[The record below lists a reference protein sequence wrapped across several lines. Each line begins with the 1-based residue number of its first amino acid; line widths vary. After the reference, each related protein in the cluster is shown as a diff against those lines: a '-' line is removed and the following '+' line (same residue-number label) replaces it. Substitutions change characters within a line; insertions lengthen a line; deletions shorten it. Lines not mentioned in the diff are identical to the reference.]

1 MKVAI
6 IGSGIVGLTIAYTL
20 SKEDIDITIFE
31 KERDSLSHGTGRNSG
46 VIHSG
51 IYYQPKTLRSTL
63 CIQGSKLM
71 KKFISENNLSINNCG
86 KLLLPKT
93 KKDIETL
100 NLLYERSKEVG
111 VETIKLNSFDEIL
124 KIEPNCNP
132 LFNDA
137 LFIKETAIADP
148 KEVSNKLIEIL
159 KKRGVIIKYDT
170 KVDSISSDNTTII
183 SNNKIHN
190 FNLIINSAGLHA
202 DYLANKS
209 NLKTRYTS
217 LPFKGKYWKISFGDK
232 NEIPNRLIYP
242 VPNLDQPFLG
252 VHTVYDIDGNFYLGP
267 SSTPV
272 FGREAYRPFRKFNFL
287 EFCALSYKFI
297 LKIIFNENN
306 LRNLAI
312 SEFKNLFLSSVM
324 KSSNVYFK
332 HKPVKIELSSK
343 VGIRSQMF
351 DKNSKKL
358 FNDFVDIKQN
368 NIIHILN
375 AISPAWTSSFAMA
388 EFICEKYTIKK

>member
-20 SKEDIDITIFE
+20 IDENIDITIFE
-31 KERDSLSHGTGRNSG
+31 KEKDSLSHGTGRNSG

-63 CIQGSKLM
+63 CIKGSKLM
-71 KKFISENNLSINNCG
+71 KKFISENNLYINNCG
-86 KLLLPKT
+86 KLLLPK
-93 KKDIETL
+93 KNKDIETL
-100 NLLYERSKEVG
+100 NLLYKRSKEVG
-111 VETIKLNSFDEIL
+111 VEAIKLRSLDEIL

-132 LFNDA
+132 LFDEA
-137 LFIKETAIADP
+137 LYIKDTAIADP

-159 KKRGVIIKYDT
+159 KKRDVTIMYDT
-170 KVDSISSDNTTII
+170 KVDTISSDNTSII
-183 SNNKIHN
+183 SNNNIYN
-190 FNLIINSAGLHA
+190 FDLIINSAGLQA
-202 DYLANKS
+202 DHLANKS
-209 NLKTRYTS
+209 NLKTNYTS
-217 LPFKGKYWKISFGDK
+217 LPFKGKYWKISFGNK
-232 NEIPNRLIYP
+232 NEIPNKLIYP
-242 VPNLDQPFLG
+242 VPNLDHPFLG
-252 VHTVYDIDGNFYLGP
+252 IHTVYDKADNFYLGP

-287 EFCALSYKFI
+287 EFCTLSYRFI
-297 LKIIFNENN
+297 LKIILNENN

-312 SEFKNLFLSSVM
+312 IEFKNLFLSYVM

-343 VGIRSQMF
+343 VGIRSQIF
-351 DKNSKKL
+351 DKNNKKL
-358 FNDFVDIKQN
+358 FNDFVVIKQN
-368 NIIHILN
+368 NTIHILN

-388 EFICEKYTIKK
+388 EFICEKYSLK

>member
-1 MKVAI
+1 MNVAI

-20 SKEDIDITIFE
+20 SKKNIGITIFE
-31 KERDSLSHGTGRNSG
+31 KEKDSLSHGTGRNSG

-71 KKFISENNLSINNCG
+71 KKFICENNLYINNCG

-93 KKDIETL
+93 NKDIETL
-100 NLLYERSKEVG
+100 NLLYNRSKEVG
-111 VETIKLNSFDEIL
+111 VETIKLKSLDEIL

-132 LFNDA
+132 LFDEA
-137 LFIKETAIADP
+137 LFIKETSIADP
-148 KEVSNKLIEIL
+148 KEVSNKLIEII
-159 KKRGVIIKYDT
+159 KKRKVIIKYNT
-170 KVDSISSDNTTII
+170 KVDSISSDDTTII
-183 SNNKIHN
+183 SNNKIYN
-190 FNLIINSAGLHA
+190 FDLIINSAGLHA

-209 NLKTRYTS
+209 GLKTSYTS
-217 LPFKGKYWKISFGDK
+217 LPFKGKYWKISFGNK
-232 NEIPNRLIYP
+232 NEIPKTLIYP
-242 VPNLDQPFLG
+242 VPNLDHPFLG
-252 VHTVYDIDGNFYLGP
+252 VHTVYDKAGNFYLGP

-287 EFCALSYKFI
+287 EFSALSYKFI

-312 SEFKNLFLSSVM
+312 SELKNLFLSNIM
-324 KSSNVYFK
+324 KTSNVYFK
-332 HKPVKIELSSK
+332 HKPLKIELSNK
-343 VGIRSQMF
+343 VGIRSQIF

-358 FNDFVDIKQN
+358 FNDFVVIRQN
-368 NIIHILN
+368 NIINILN

-388 EFICEKYTIKK
+388 EFICAKYKLK

>member
-1 MKVAI
+1 
-6 IGSGIVGLTIAYTL
+6 
-20 SKEDIDITIFE
+20 
-31 KERDSLSHGTGRNSG
+31 
-46 VIHSG
+46 
-51 IYYQPKTLRSTL
+51 
-63 CIQGSKLM
+63 M
-71 KKFISENNLSINNCG
+71 KKFISENNLYINNCG

-124 KIEPNCNP
+124 KIEPNGNP
-132 LFNDA
+132 LFNEA

-148 KEVSNKLIEIL
+148 KEVTNKLIDIL
-159 KKRGVIIKYDT
+159 KKKGVIIKYDT
-170 KVDSISSDNTTII
+170 KVNSISSDNTTII

-190 FNLIINSAGLHA
+190 FDLIINSAGLHA

-252 VHTVYDIDGNFYLGP
+252 VHTVYDKDGNFYLGP

-272 FGREAYRPFRKFNFL
+272 FGREAYSPFRKFNFL

-358 FNDFVDIKQN
+358 FNDFVVIKQN

-388 EFICEKYTIKK
+388 EFICEKYTLK

>member
-20 SKEDIDITIFE
+20 STENVDITIFE
-31 KERDSLSHGTGRNSG
+31 KEKDSLSHGTGRNSG

-51 IYYQPKTLRSTL
+51 IYYEPKTLRSIL
-63 CIQGSKLM
+63 CVRGSKLM
-71 KKFISENNLSINNCG
+71 KKFISENNLYINKCG

-93 KKDIETL
+93 TKDIETL

-111 VETIKLNSFDEIL
+111 VETIKLNSLDEIL

-132 LFNDA
+132 LFDEA
-137 LFIKETAIADP
+137 LFVKDTAIADP
-148 KEVSNKLIEIL
+148 KEVSNKLLEIL
-159 KKRGVIIKYDT
+159 KNRDVNIKYNT
-170 KVDSISSDNTTII
+170 KVDAISADNTTIT
-183 SNNKIHN
+183 SNNNIHN
-190 FNLIINSAGLHA
+190 FDLIINSAGLYA

-209 NLKTRYTS
+209 NLKTSYTS
-217 LPFKGKYWKISFGDK
+217 LPFKGKYWKIIFANK

-242 VPNLDQPFLG
+242 VPNLDHPFLG
-252 VHTVYDIDGNFYLGP
+252 VHTVYDKDGNFYLGP

-272 FGREAYRPFRKFNFL
+272 FGREAYKPFRKFNL
-287 EFCALSYKFI
+287 LDFCSLSYKFI

-312 SEFKNLFLSSVM
+312 SEFKNLFLSNVK

-332 HKPVKIELSSK
+332 HNPAKIELSSK
-343 VGIRSQMF
+343 VGIRSQIF

-358 FNDFVDIKQN
+358 FNDFVLIKQN

-388 EFICEKYTIKK
+388 EFICEKYSLK